1 MPQSAINESDLIAP
15 PSAGAGGGAG
25 ASKLVQLEGKKRP
38 VGRAASFFL
47 IFVICAICG
56 LQFAYRSSARQ
67 TQLDES
73 RRATVNIARATAE
86 HAERTMD
93 IVASVLFGVVERAE
107 VDGTGP
113 SNFPRL
119 HALLKARVAHTQGL
133 LGIFVYD
140 EKGRWVITSLDQV
153 DPNANNADRPYF
165 KYHQTH
171 ADRGLHIG
179 APVRSRSSGLWIL
192 PVSRRINHPDGSF
205 AGVVLATVRTDYF
218 QQYYNGFDIG
228 KAGGIFVALDDGTLI
243 ARRPML
249 TNVIGSSLKG
259 GAVFTLL
266 DQGSDSG
273 TAMRVALVDKV
284 ERLYSYRRVRGY
296 PLVIAASLAKEEIF
310 AQWWI
315 DTWRQCGALA
325 LLLATLGWL
334 GARLFRQISL
344 RDRLEV
350 ELRNS
355 RVALEESVGKLELI
369 ATTDALTGL
378 KNRRYLNE
386 RLESELA
393 RAARDGLPVALI
405 MLDVDFFKRYNDTY
419 GHPAGDACLKLVS
432 DVVGRAAQRGADVA
446 ARFGGEEFVVFLANT
461 ELDGAR
467 AVAEGICAAVRA
479 LNEPHRGSDF
489 GIVTVSAGVVAS
501 VPVPGGGSG
510 PLIEAA
516 DAALYDAK
524 HHGRNRVSPALK
536 PGNHQSLQQPACAEA

>member
-1 MPQSAINESDLIAP
+1 MPHATIHGSDPIAP
-15 PSAGAGGGAG
+15 PLAGADGGAG
-25 ASKLVQLEGKKRP
+25 ASKLVLLEGKKRP

-56 LQFAYRSSARQ
+56 LQFAYRASARQ
-67 TQLDES
+67 SQLDES
-73 RRATVNIARATAE
+73 GRATVNIARATAE
-86 HAERTMD
+86 HAERTID

-113 SNFPRL
+113 ANFARL
-119 HALLKARVAHTQGL
+119 HRLLKARVAQTRGM

-165 KYHQTH
+165 KYHQAH
-171 ADRGLHIG
+171 ADRGVHIG
-179 APVRSRSSGLWIL
+179 VPVRSRSSGLWIL

-205 AGVVLATVRTDYF
+205 AGVVLATIRIDYF
-218 QQYYNGFDIG
+218 QEYYDGFDVG
-228 KAGGIFVALDDGTLI
+228 KAGAIFIAHADGTLI
-243 ARRPML
+243 TRRPML
-249 TNVIGSSLKG
+249 NNVIGTSLNG

-266 DQGSDSG
+266 AEGHDSG
-273 TAMRVALVDKV
+273 TAMRVAKVDKI
-284 ERLYSYRRVRGY
+284 ERLYSYRRVNGY
-296 PLVIAASLAKEEIF
+296 PLVIAASLAKDEIF

-325 LLLATLGWL
+325 LLLAILGWL

-350 ELRNS
+350 ELRNAQ
-355 RVALEESVGKLELI
+355 VALQASVGKLELI

-386 RLESELA
+386 RLERELA
-393 RAARDGLPVALI
+393 RAARGGQSVAVI
-405 MLDVDFFKRYNDTY
+405 MIDIDFFKRYNDTY
-419 GHPAGDACLKLVS
+419 GHLAGDACLKLVS
-432 DVVGRAAQRGADVA
+432 DVVGKAGQRGTDIA

-461 ELDGAR
+461 DLDGAR
-467 AVAEGICAAVRA
+467 AVAESICAAVRA
-479 LNEPHRGSDF
+479 LNAPHRGSDF
-489 GIVTVSAGVVAS
+489 GIVTISAGVVAS
-501 VPVPGGGSG
+501 VPVPGCGSG

-524 HHGRNRVSPALK
+524 HRGRNRVSPAGA
-536 PGNHQSLQQPACAEA
+536 PESHPSLHYQACVEA